1 MANLVIGPFYVQLL
15 AQDSADYS
23 LDVIQYHL
31 VRRIIPGIEV
41 LSIDR
46 PLYRI
51 IQELR
56 IGQPECLIRRIEIT
70 ALIIKV

>member
-1 MANLVIGPFYVQLL
+1 VANLVIGPFYVQLL

-31 VRRIIPGIEV
+31 VRRVIPRVEV

-46 PLYRI
+46 PLY
-51 IQELR
+51 
-56 IGQPECLIRRIEIT
+56 
-70 ALIIKV
+70 

>member
-31 VRRIIPGIEV
+31 VRRIIPSVEV

-46 PLYRI
+46 PLDRI

-56 IGQPECLIRRIEIT
+56 IGQQECLIRRIEIT